1 MSTSEADAVPSMA
14 RLTGAEGPG
23 EPLSEPVPVVA
34 ITGTRGKSTTAWLL
48 HDILSDLGWPLGLW
62 CSTGVFVNGRRQL
75 GELQPWTEVLHALQ
89 GGELAIAIQELEAP
103 VVASVGL
110 PPQAYRLAAVT
121 TICGNNEACL
131 ISLEAQHAARA
142 QRIVARAVHPVGQ
155 LVLNADDLDVLE
167 VAEETVAEVVLF
179 ALHPENP
186 ALRRH
191 LATGGRGVWVEDG
204 VIVGGRADATV
215 PVVRV
220 QDTTFTLGG
229 ALTFQVQNLLCA
241 TALALCLGV
250 PPGIIQRAARRFLPD
265 PHLLPGACNLIELRG
280 ATIVLDTSHH
290 PWTLRQLIRGIRQ
303 QPHRRTVIVSHGFED
318 LSPDQTVEVGNLLGR
333 LGGVVIIHGRVAD
346 GHLDLLKA
354 GLIRNVMPP
363 LIVTQPDEPAAI
375 THALQLLREGDLCL
389 VITRAVD
396 QALSTLGERRI

>member
-1 MSTSEADAVPSMA
+1 MSASETDAVPSMA
-14 RLTGAEGPG
+14 RLYDAVGSP
-23 EPLSEPVPVVA
+23 EPLADPVPVVA
-34 ITGTRGKSTTAWLL
+34 ITGTRGKSTTSWLL

-62 CSTGVFVNGRRQL
+62 CSAGVFVNGRRQP

-131 ISLEAQHAARA
+131 ISPEAQHAARA
-142 QRIVARAVHPVGQ
+142 QRIVARAVHPTGQ
-155 LVLNADDLDVLE
+155 LVLNADDLEVLG
-167 VAEETVAEVVLF
+167 VAEETTAEVVLF

-191 LATGGRGVWVEDG
+191 LSTGGRGVWLDDG
-204 VIVGGRADATV
+204 VVVGGNADSAV
-215 PVVRV
+215 PILRV
-220 QDTTFTLGG
+220 QDIAFTLGG
-229 ALTFQVQNLLCA
+229 SLTFQVQNVLCA

-250 PPGIIQRAARRFLPD
+250 PHGIIQRAVRRFLPD
-265 PHLLPGACNLIELRG
+265 PHLLPGACNLIDRRG
-280 ATIVLDTSHH
+280 ATIILDTSHH

-303 QPHRRTVIVSHGFED
+303 QPHRRTIIVSHGFED
-318 LSPDQTVEVGNLLGR
+318 LSPDQTVEVGKLLGR
-333 LGGVVIIHGRVAD
+333 LGGVVIIHGVVAD

-363 LIVTQPDEPAAI
+363 LIVTQPDESTAI
-375 THALQLLREGDLCL
+375 QHALQLLREGDLCL
-389 VITRAVD
+389 VITRTVD
-396 QALSTLGERRI
+396 QAIETLRSGRA